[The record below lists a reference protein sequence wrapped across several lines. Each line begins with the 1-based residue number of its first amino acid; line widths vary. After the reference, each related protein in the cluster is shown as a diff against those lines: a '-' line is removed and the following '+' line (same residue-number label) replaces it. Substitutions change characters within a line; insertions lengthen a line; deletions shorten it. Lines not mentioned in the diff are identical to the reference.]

1 MKKLRIIFLLFLFFI
16 CGCDKVSFENKI
28 FIYNDSYE
36 YNFISDSIVK
46 YKSKNNNT
54 INCKYTI
61 ETNNM
66 IKVICN
72 NDVRLLLY
80 DKDND
85 CIYDHNSR
93 VYCTNKD

>member
-1 MKKLRIIFLLFLFFI
+1 MKKIKKLFLFFVLLI
-16 CGCDKVSFENKI
+16 CGCNKVNFEGKV
-28 FIYNDSYE
+28 FIYNNLYE
-36 YNFISDSIVK
+36 YSFISNYIVQ

-93 VYCTNKD
+93 IYCTK